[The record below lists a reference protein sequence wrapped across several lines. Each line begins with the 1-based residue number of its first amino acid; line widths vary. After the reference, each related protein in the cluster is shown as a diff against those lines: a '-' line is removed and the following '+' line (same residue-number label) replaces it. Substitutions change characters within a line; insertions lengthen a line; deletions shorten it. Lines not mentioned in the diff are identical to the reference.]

1 MEVKIVTGD
10 RDEFQ
15 LIRGNVEVL
24 FTKKGIS
31 NIAVYDE
38 KAFEEEYQGLV
49 PAQII
54 DLKGLMGGYQRQH
67 SRGCPG

>member
-1 MEVKIVTGD
+1 MT
-10 RDEFQ
+10 DEFQ

-49 PAQII
+49 PAQ
-54 DLKGLMGGYQRQH
+54 
-67 SRGCPG
+67 SST